1 MKKVFLVALTL
12 AGIATVGCKKD
23 KDIEEP
29 PSTVDLITSSTWR
42 IDTIGF
48 DQDKDGQIDG
58 ALPGGLL
65 DCQRDNTITFSSDS
79 TGLFDEGA
87 TRCSTDDE
95 QSTPFNWTL
104 SGSDSLNIEGELP
117 GELGG
122 LVKIISISDSNF
134 TLSKRITSN
143 FPVPFDQNMIVA
155 LKK

>member
-1 MKKVFLVALTL
+1 MKKAFLVAVTL

-23 KDIEEP
+23 KDVEEP
-29 PSTVDLITSSTWR
+29 PSTVDLITSTTWK

-48 DQDKDGQIDG
+48 DENKDGQIDG
-58 ALPGGLL
+58 ALPGGLAG
-65 DCQRDNTITFSSDS
+65 CQKDNIITFSSDS
-79 TGLFDEGA
+79 AGIFDEGA
-87 TRCSTDDE
+87 TRCSTDDA

-104 SGSDSLNIEGELP
+104 SGSDSLNIDGQLP
-117 GELGG
+117 GQLTG
-122 LVKIISISDSNF
+122 LVRIISISDSNF